1 MISGEKFL
9 YNGLLEKYDN
19 LTNAFK
25 NNDFENI
32 VRKLK
37 DYLLEV
43 FPAREKKGIKK
54 ENNRH
59 FLALKK
65 VYNLFKHDCDMD
77 LLLNTHKPIYKKTYP
92 YSYPYRYGNSGIYWS
107 DFTDVFNSSK
117 YYREGCDEKDR
128 CIKLCNKV
136 LKGNEVKDFI
146 PDLHNATIQLFNL

>member
-9 YNGLLEKYDN
+9 YDGLLEKYDN

-43 FPAREKKGIKK
+43 FPAREKKGIIK
-54 ENNRH
+54 ETKSQ

-65 VYNLFKHDCDMD
+65 VYNLFKHECDTD
-77 LLLNTHKPIYKKTYP
+77 ILLNTHKLICNKTYP
-92 YSYPYRYGNSGIYWS
+92 HSYPYRYGNSGIYWG
-107 DFTDVFNSSK
+107 DFTDVFNSSEFYK
-117 YYREGCDEKDR
+117 NKNKEKEES
-128 CIKLCNKV
+128 INLCNEV
-136 LKGNEVKDFI
+136 LKGNEVKDLI